1 MKKKNV
7 LRNTMSS
14 NTLSAVQ
21 WTAEH
26 PVQLYVSAWYVYAFW
41 IAQLNHADVFAFV
54 VCYCCLVFWLFIH
67 SLFFRY
73 FNNMQFFSVSVSVS
87 VSFSLLCFALLLSY
101 RASFISSSLFFFYS
115 FFFSL
120 HHNRHHNHHPV
131 RLFY

>member
-7 LRNTMSS
+7 LRNTMSL

-87 VSFSLLCFALLLSY
+87 FSLLCFALLLSY

-120 HHNRHHNHHPV
+120 RHNRHHNHHPV